1 MRFVLPVVPM
11 GLSDLV
17 NRLQHPTRRQGLE
30 KSILANK
37 SYKKQRRRAG
47 EPHGVFNL
55 LAMSGPD
62 SPGL

>member
-1 MRFVLPVVPM
+1 M

-62 SPGL
+62 CPGL